1 MSFKTSNTLIFLFFA
16 AFLLL
21 NISTATLYPVPNTDE
36 ILYIDPAINLAEGNG
51 FRSSAWPSQS
61 KEEFWSSN
69 VPLYSL
75 LQAGVMKIFG
85 TDFVVTR
92 SFTYILAIFSGIFL
106 ATGLRNYNLIRLE
119 KFRNACVIFFLM
131 IFPIAY
137 AYRSGRPDI
146 LSLML
151 ASTTF
156 VITSMKHSNL
166 RKILLFLSSM
176 LIPLASLA
184 LVFLI
189 LTVLLVCFL
198 FFGRKVLQDAKIII
212 SGIILGAMFM
222 VAFYFFN
229 NSLIQFLIITFGSG
243 HTLLGQIGQ
252 YFISDDARVLN
263 KIKELPITYLQ
274 SISWWPYSM
283 ILLFSSYLILL
294 SSKTNRNKMNYFFIT
309 LIITI
314 PFILGLLGKYTWHY
328 SWMHFSI
335 LTIGIFYSLEQLDW
349 QKHKIVL
356 TSSASLLIVTALIG
370 WPWMLWIA
378 LSESDVRSQDSIENF
393 IERHVNQNDT
403 VVVDEYVYF
412 LAKKRAKELFT
423 ITYGGG
429 RGLREIPI
437 EQAINVNKAIVQE
450 AEFSIMQTKY
460 GGEWE
465 VTDVF
470 YMELKDY
477 GQFQYRFGEYRDWNR
492 LVVYE
497 KSAEFKKIE

>member
-1 MSFKTSNTLIFLFFA
+1 
-16 AFLLL
+16 
-21 NISTATLYPVPNTDE
+21 
-36 ILYIDPAINLAEGNG
+36 
-51 FRSSAWPSQS
+51 
-61 KEEFWSSN
+61 
-69 VPLYSL
+69 
-75 LQAGVMKIFG
+75 
-85 TDFVVTR
+85 
-92 SFTYILAIFSGIFL
+92 
-106 ATGLRNYNLIRLE
+106 
-119 KFRNACVIFFLM
+119 
-131 IFPIAY
+131 
-137 AYRSGRPDI
+137 
-146 LSLML
+146 
-151 ASTTF
+151 
-156 VITSMKHSNL
+156 
-166 RKILLFLSSM
+166 
-176 LIPLASLA
+176 
-184 LVFLI
+184 
-189 LTVLLVCFL
+189 
-198 FFGRKVLQDAKIII
+198 
-212 SGIILGAMFM
+212 
-222 VAFYFFN
+222 
-229 NSLIQFLIITFGSG
+229 
-243 HTLLGQIGQ
+243 
-252 YFISDDARVLN
+252 
-263 KIKELPITYLQ
+263 
-274 SISWWPYSM
+274 M